1 MKDWGVLETTIREYL
16 WLLREGDVT
25 CEETVGIYLDRIAEL
40 DQPTGLNSM
49 VVLNPNALKR
59 ARELDEEYKSTGQL
73 RRLHGVPV
81 IVKDNYDTHDL
92 QTAAGSLAMKGSLP
106 PDDAYQVRKLRKAGA
121 VVLGKSNMAEWAF
134 SPFQTVSSIAG
145 TTRNPYD
152 LYRVPAGSSG
162 GTAAAVAANLG
173 MIGLGTD
180 TGNSIR
186 GPSGHCNLV
195 GFRSTMGLTSRDG
208 IVPLYLRNDIGGPLC
223 RTVEDTVRVLDVI
236 AGYDE
241 ADPITR
247 LSEGKMPD
255 SYLNH
260 LKDDGLM
267 GKRVGVLRYYTDKPS
282 ADPRV
287 VRVFEKAIEDIRERG
302 AEVVD
307 PFVIDG
313 FDGLCEGIWCNT
325 FKRDLSAYLNSLET
339 PLYTSVEEIYG
350 TGLHSVYI
358 EDRLKSMA
366 ESDPD
371 PKCGDVYSEP
381 KNIKLRDAVTGE
393 MDRLELDAIIYPTW
407 NNPPR
412 KIGDMESPAGDNSQR
427 IPPHTGMP
435 GLTVPMGYTYNDWP
449 SGLQIVGRLFSE
461 VTLIE
466 VAYAYERATMH
477 RMSPEGF

>member
-1 MKDWGVLETTIREYL
+1 GTFKQHTGYGWADEKLRLRVSGEYEASDGFQKGGSFL
-16 WLLREGDVT
+16 
-25 CEETVGIYLDRIAEL
+25 
-40 DQPTGLNSM
+40 
-49 VVLNPNALKR
+49 
-59 ARELDEEYKSTGQL
+59 RELDEEYKSTGQL

-106 PDDAYQVRKLRKAGA
+106 PDDSYQVRKLRKVGA

-152 LYRVPAGSSG
+152 LNRVPAGSSG

-412 KIGDMESPAGDNSQR
+412 KIGDM
-427 IPPHTGMP
+427 
-435 GLTVPMGYTYNDWP
+435 
-449 SGLQIVGRLFSE
+449 
-461 VTLIE
+461 
-466 VAYAYERATMH
+466 
-477 RMSPEGF
+477 

>member
-1 MKDWGVLETTIREYL
+1 
-16 WLLREGDVT
+16 
-25 CEETVGIYLDRIAEL
+25 
-40 DQPTGLNSM
+40 
-49 VVLNPNALKR
+49 
-59 ARELDEEYKSTGQL
+59 
-73 RRLHGVPV
+73 
-81 IVKDNYDTHDL
+81 
-92 QTAAGSLAMKGSLP
+92 
-106 PDDAYQVRKLRKAGA
+106 
-121 VVLGKSNMAEWAF
+121 
-134 SPFQTVSSIAG
+134 
-145 TTRNPYD
+145 
-152 LYRVPAGSSG
+152 
-162 GTAAAVAANLG
+162 
-173 MIGLGTD
+173 
-180 TGNSIR
+180 
-186 GPSGHCNLV
+186 
-195 GFRSTMGLTSRDG
+195 MGLTSRDG